1 MTGKTRVPIELAA
14 KTVVLE
20 VHYRANWTDA
30 PDDIELDPLTVASI
44 EDDDLTD
51 KDLLAEALDW
61 VAQSDAAW
69 RAKLQEACWNDL
81 QSQIELARDNLAHD
95 KNERR
100 AG

>member
-1 MTGKTRVPIELAA
+1 MTSTVRVPIELKC

-20 VHYRANWTDA
+20 VHYRANWTDPA
-30 PDDIELDPLTVASI
+30 DAIELDPLTVARI

-51 KDLLAEALDW
+51 KVLLGEALDW
-61 VAQSDAAW
+61 VTQSDAAW